1 MIYVESPVRNWP
13 RGIFREFTLHTEQIE
28 LFTLSTSMYQDATGA
43 TLTSV
48 STDDVTDGLT
58 IAGETTSDPL
68 WTARLTASIA
78 REYTFCLVIVYS
90 NNETQRLEFLVRVVN
105 P

>member
-13 RGIFREFTLHTEQIE
+13 RGFYREFTLHTEQIE

-48 STDDVTDGLT
+48 STDDVDSGLT
-58 IAGETTSDPL
+58 IAGATTADPL

-78 REYTFCLVIVYS
+78 GNYTFCLVIVYS
-90 NNETQRLEFLVRVVN
+90 NNETQRLEFLVRVIN

>member
-13 RGIFREFTLHTEQIE
+13 RGIFREATIHTEQVE

-43 TLTSV
+43 TLSSV
-48 STDDVTDGLT
+48 ATDDVDSGLT
-58 IAGETTSDPL
+58 IAAPTTSDPL

-78 REYTFCLVIVYS
+78 GKYTFCLVITYS
-90 NNETQRLEFLVRVVN
+90 NGETQRLEFLIRVVN